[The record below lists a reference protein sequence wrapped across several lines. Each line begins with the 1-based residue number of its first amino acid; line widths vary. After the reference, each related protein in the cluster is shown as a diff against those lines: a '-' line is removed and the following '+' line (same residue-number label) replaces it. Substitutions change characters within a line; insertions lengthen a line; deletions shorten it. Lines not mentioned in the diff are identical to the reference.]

1 MDTFSFGL
9 ISVQNWNEV
18 RLLSFIT
25 FLQSRSL
32 FVSYPGSGRSWLRSM
47 FEVNRF
53 SLCTI
58 LLRSNQFW
66 VLCCALISHKNT
78 DDCVYGSKK
87 TIPNHCFTIG
97 GENLQISSGLQ
108 SVCEGH
114 PRHRFHNM
122 YSFKVKRLVYKQI
135 QCLFFQSKY
144 K

>member
-1 MDTFSFGL
+1 MDTFIFGW

-66 VLCCALISHKNT
+66 VLCYALISHTNT

-87 TIPNHCFTIG
+87 SFQIIVLKLE
-97 GENLQISSGLQ
+97 GEIF
-108 SVCEGH
+108 
-114 PRHRFHNM
+114 RFRPDCSQFARVTHGTG
-122 YSFKVKRLVYKQI
+122 SFKVKRLVNKQI
-135 QCLFFQSKY
+135 QCL
-144 K
+144 

>member
-1 MDTFSFGL
+1 MKSIFYGYIYFW
-9 ISVQNWNEV
+9 IVENWNEV
-18 RLLSFIT
+18 RFLSFIT
-25 FLQSRSL
+25 FLHLRSL

-87 TIPNHCFTIG
+87 KHSKSLFYNWRG
-97 GENLQISSGLQ
+97 KSSDFVRIAVSLRGSPTAQ
-108 SVCEGH
+108 VSQHV
-114 PRHRFHNM
+114 
-122 YSFKVKRLVYKQI
+122 
-135 QCLFFQSKY
+135 FFQSK
-144 K
+144 KAGL

>member
-1 MDTFSFGL
+1 MDTFIFGW

-25 FLQSRSL
+25 FLHLRSL

-66 VLCCALISHKNT
+66 VLCYASMHSFHTQTQMIVCMGPKNHSKSLFYNWRGKSS
-78 DDCVYGSKK
+78 DFVRIAVSLRGSP
-87 TIPNHCFTIG
+87 TAQVSQH
-97 GENLQISSGLQ
+97 
-108 SVCEGH
+108 V
-114 PRHRFHNM
+114 
-122 YSFKVKRLVYKQI
+122 
-135 QCLFFQSKY
+135 FFQSK
-144 K
+144 KAGL